1 MKASKRRY
9 EFHDADLSIGRAIRM
24 ERERQNLTQEQLAE
38 RADVGTLQNISLLE
52 TGKRRF
58 DVDSIISISK
68 ALNRDFV
75 PMYLALHG
83 YRRPLT
89 TSPASGRDVVTD
101 GSVHRHPGAIL
112 FQLDIEYPLMR
123 GELPQDIFERRRFI
137 RTLIKKISG
146 STLERLQQEHG
157 GGIMVDRSGVRILW

>member
-24 ERERQNLTQEQLAE
+24 ERERQNLTLNDLTQKIRGGCYQP
-38 RADVGTLQNISLLE
+38 IHYLE
-52 TGKRRF
+52 SGKRKPNL
-58 DVDSIISISK
+58 DLIISISK